1 MYIYGPSSTGLIC
14 IYTVRAE
21 QGVYVYIRSQQHRVN
36 MYIYGPSSTGL
47 ICIYGPSSSTGLI
60 CIYTVLAAQG

>member
-14 IYTVRAE
+14 IYTVLAVE
-21 QGVYVYIRSQQHRVN
+21 VN

-47 ICIYGPSSSTGLI
+47 L

>member
-14 IYTVRAE
+14 IYTVLAVE
-21 QGVYVYIRSQQHRVN
+21 VN

-47 ICIYGPSSSTGLI
+47 ICIY
-60 CIYTVLAAQG
+60 TVLEAQG